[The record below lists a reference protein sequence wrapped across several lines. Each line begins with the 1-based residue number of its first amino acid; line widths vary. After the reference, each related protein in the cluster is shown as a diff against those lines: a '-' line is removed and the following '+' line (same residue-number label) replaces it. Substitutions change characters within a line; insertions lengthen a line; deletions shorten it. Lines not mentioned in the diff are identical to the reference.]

1 MTTEVVASP
10 PTSTRSSH
18 SPRRVL
24 VSVVALIVAA
34 LIGAGVVALSG
45 SGTSGERAA
54 TVQRAAVLPAGNTA
68 CAGDGGALLATMVSM
83 PIDVSSDIMSRLSA
97 PTRALLA
104 SAVEQSAITRTTP
117 DTPDATA
124 LSAALSR
131 VAPGDATLLMRGL
144 SPQTRDAIAA
154 QAGGSACR

>member
-1 MTTEVVASP
+1 
-10 PTSTRSSH
+10 
-18 SPRRVL
+18 VL
-24 VSVVALIVAA
+24 VAVVALIAAA
-34 LIGAGVVALSG
+34 LIGAGIVALSG

-54 TVQRAAVLPAGNTA
+54 TVQRAALPPTVNMDA

-117 DTPDATA
+117 GPPDATVLA
-124 LSAALSR
+124 AALSR
-131 VAPGDATLLMRGL
+131 VAPGDAMLLMRGL
-144 SPQTRDAIAA
+144 SPETRDAIAA

>member
-1 MTTEVVASP
+1 MTTEVIPRPS
-10 PTSTRSSH
+10 RSYRN
-18 SPRRVL
+18 PRSVL
-24 VSVVALIVAA
+24 VAVVALIVAA

-54 TVQRAAVLPAGNTA
+54 TVQRAALPPKGNIDA
-68 CAGDGGALLATMVSM
+68 CAGDGGALLATVVAM
-83 PIDVSSDIMSRLSA
+83 PIEVSSDIASRLSA

-117 DTPDATA
+117 GPPDAA
-124 LSAALSR
+124 VLSAALSR
-131 VAPGDATLLMRGL
+131 VAPADAMLVMGGL